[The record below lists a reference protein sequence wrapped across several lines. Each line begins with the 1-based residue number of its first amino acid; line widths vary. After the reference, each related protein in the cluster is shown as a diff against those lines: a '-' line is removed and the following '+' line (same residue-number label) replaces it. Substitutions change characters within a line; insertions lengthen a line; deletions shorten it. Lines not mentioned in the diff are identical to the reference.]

1 MVTPVHV
8 LSFVEIDVP
17 HCSLTYSVAPCAART
32 GFAVA
37 GGAPTDGTQPNA
49 VGFNNSYARRVA
61 GLTSAADSLLT
72 TGSFWFFADD
82 NVASDQTLYCGV
94 TTLAGATT
102 RFRIRLLSGVFRITG
117 INAAGTTVLDI
128 RNTTPIVTG
137 RAYHFL
143 WSVNLAAPAQRHLYV
158 NDVSDLNVVTYVN
171 SAMDLTVADHAFGAL
186 ADGNGKVDA
195 GSWYADFW
203 IRHGIYIDLAVV
215 ANRRNFITA
224 SGQPVYLGPTGLLP
238 TGGAP
243 AVYFGNPA
251 ASYHT
256 NLGGG
261 GGFTIQNSGGQ
272 YDTDF
277 ATGSIKCFNSLGT
290 CQDRANYTDAPVT
303 LRFAEDVSL
312 IPLAADALPLI
323 KSIDYDPTIL
333 SLNGELGQRATL
345 KVVFRDAPHSDAGL
359 IWDKYPTTRTYGD
372 PYNRGTF
379 WGKFRARNPF
389 LRGRNIRLVRGTAEQ
404 AIAEMETRH
413 FIIESIDGPN
423 AKGEFSIIAKDA
435 LKFADGDRAVAPLL
449 SEGFLQADITDV
461 ATSATLSP
469 SGIGGNYPADG
480 LVAIGGNE
488 ICSFTRSGDTLTL
501 SRGIAN
507 TVAVAHSASDRV
519 QLILGYE
526 GEDGADILSDLLQT
540 YADVPGAYIPLADW
554 QNETAAFLGTVYT
567 MAICEPTAV
576 ADLISELLLQ
586 MGAAMWWDDL
596 NQLIRLQVL
605 RAVATDADRWNE
617 DNVLENTVDVREQ
630 PEKRVSQVIVYF
642 GQINPLL
649 KVDETRNY
657 RSTQS
662 ETDAQSEADEGSAAI
677 KVIFARGIAQGGRT
691 VATRIAQKHLSRF
704 VRAPRRFELELMRYA
719 GQNPQLGAGI
729 RLGGGTPAIS
739 SWPFQDA
746 TGDRVDIPIQIT
758 RVNAMA
764 EKYLVEAEEML
775 FTGFGADIDPTLHTI
790 ILDSSENNINLRT
803 RHDALYADP
812 VSGDTVICIVSAGA
826 IIGSSSSTTAAFTV
840 GSFPAG
846 VTVTIHVEGRIQGA
860 GGHGG
865 DGSTNGSPDNGDSGG
880 NALLTAQAIRLSLA
894 GEIWSGGGGGG
905 TGTVLSGP
913 NTFRLPG
920 GGGAGTIPGT
930 AGATTSNAA
939 SDGTATAGGAGAIVG
954 GSTPGGG
961 AGGNPGQ
968 GGQGGQFGASPGSGG
983 AAGFSITGNSFIT
996 TGTWDG
1002 TTFTPG
1008 ALGGSVLG
1016 PTTG

>member
-17 HCSLTYSVAPCAART
+17 HCSLTYGVAPCAART

-49 VGFNNSYARRVA
+49 VKFGNSYARRVA
-61 GLTSAADSLLT
+61 GLTAAVDSNST
-72 TGSFWFFADD
+72 TGSFWFFAGD

-102 RFRIRLLSGVFRITG
+102 RFQIRLLSGVFRITALS
-117 INAAGTTVLDI
+117 AAAATLLDI
-128 RNTTPIVTG
+128 RNTTPIVAG
-137 RAYHFL
+137 RAYHIL
-143 WSVNLAAPAQRHLYV
+143 WSLNLAAPAQRHLYV

-171 SAMDLTVADHAFGAL
+171 GAMDLTVADHAFGAL
-186 ADGNGKVDA
+186 ADGTGKVDA
-195 GSWYADFW
+195 DSWYADFW
-203 IRHGIYIDLAVV
+203 IRHGIYMDFAVV
-215 ANRRNFITA
+215 ANRRKFITA

-238 TGGAP
+238 GAGTP
-243 AVYFGNPA
+243 GVYFGNPA

-261 GGFTIQNSGGQ
+261 GGFTIQSSGGQ
-272 YDTDF
+272 LDTDF
-277 ATGSIKCFNSLGT
+277 ATGSTKCFNSLGT
-290 CQDRANYTDAPVT
+290 CQDRVNYTDAPVT

-312 IPLAADALPLI
+312 IPFAADALPLI
-323 KSIDYDPTIL
+323 KTIDYEPTIV

-345 KVVFRDAPHSDAGL
+345 KVVFRDAPHSDAGVT
-359 IWDKYPTTRTYGD
+359 WDKYPTERTYGD

-389 LRGRNIRLVRGTAEQ
+389 LRGRNMRLIRGTADQ
-404 AIAEMETRH
+404 AVAAMETRH
-413 FIIESIDGPN
+413 FIIESIDGPTP
-423 AKGEFSIIAKDA
+423 KGEFSIIAKDA
-435 LKFADGDRAVAPLL
+435 LKFADGDRAVAPVL
-449 SEGFLQADITDV
+449 SNGFLLANITNV

-469 SGIGGNYPADG
+469 GGIGASYPASG
-480 LVAIGGNE
+480 AVAIGGNE
-488 ICSFTRSGDTLTL
+488 VCTFTRSGDVLTLT
-501 SRGIAN
+501 RGQLN
-507 TVAVAHSASDRV
+507 TVAVAHSAGDRV

-526 GEDGADILSDLLQT
+526 GDDPADIIADLLQT
-540 YADVPGAYIPLADW
+540 YADVPGGYIPLADW
-554 QNETAAFLGTVYT
+554 KSETAAFLGTVYT
-567 MAICEPTAV
+567 LAICEPTSV
-576 ADLISELLLQ
+576 ARLISELLVQ

-605 RAVATDADRWNE
+605 RAVSTEADRWNE

-649 KVDETRNY
+649 KVDETSNY

-677 KVIFARGIAQGGRT
+677 KVIFARGIAAGGRT
-691 VATRIAQKHLSRF
+691 IATRVAQKHLSRF
-704 VRAPRRFELELMRYA
+704 VRAPRRFELELMRFA
-719 GQNPQLGAGI
+719 GQNPQIGAGI
-729 RLGGGTPAIS
+729 RLGGGTPAVS

-764 EKYLVEAEEML
+764 DKYAVEAEEML

-790 ILDSSENNINLRT
+790 ILEASENNINLRT
-803 RHDALYADP
+803 RHDTLYAAP
-812 VSGDTVICIVSAGA
+812 VSGDTVVCSISAGA
-826 IIGSSSSTTAAFTV
+826 IIGSSSPATPAFDV

-846 VTVTIHVEGRIQGA
+846 VTVTIHIAGRIQGA
-860 GGHGG
+860 GGGG
-865 DGSTNGSPDNGDSGG
+865 ANGAVGAINGSPGG
-880 NALLTAQAIRLSLA
+880 NALVTTSAINLSLT
-894 GEIWSGGGGGG
+894 GELWSGGGGGG
-905 TGTVLSGP
+905 NGTGSPGGSKVFG
-913 NTFRLPG
+913 G
-920 GGGAGTIPGT
+920 GGGAGTIPGPPGT
-930 AGATTSNAA
+930 SSGFQPAAGTSE
-939 SDGTATAGGAGAIVG
+939 AGGIGGGGGIG
-954 GSTPGGG
+954 GS
-961 AGGNPGQ
+961 GGNPGQ
-968 GGQGGQFGASPGSGG
+968 PGNQGNNSGGLGG
-983 AAGFSITGNSFIT
+983 AAGFSTVGNSFVT
-996 TGTWDG
+996 TGDWNG

-1008 ALGGSVLG
+1008 ALGGSRLG